1 MNTNVLEI
9 FEAAKKDPELF
20 STLDI
25 ENILESVEN
34 EKNDYLENKTME
46 DIMRDVFE
54 NIHSTCIDKNKVKKI
69 CDKLVGYR
77 CVDEI
82 HELFKGRHVRWIR
95 RGAEVLTTGGI
106 VVDIKFLK
114 DGIQILIKNNLNR
127 FIQYK
132 FDDCITFQKLS
143 AEEQL
148 LLMAY
153 EELQK

>member
-1 MNTNVLEI
+1 MNINVLEI

-46 DIMRDVFE
+46 DITRDVFE
-54 NIHSTCIDKNKVKKI
+54 NIQSTGINKNKIKEF
-69 CDKLVGYR
+69 CDKLIGYR

-95 RGAEVLTTGGI
+95 RDSDVLTTGGI

-127 FIQYK
+127 FIQYR

-153 EELQK
+153 EELKK

>member
-1 MNTNVLEI
+1 MNANVLEI

-34 EKNDYLENKTME
+34 EKNDYLENKTTE

-54 NIHSTCIDKNKVKKI
+54 NIQSSGLDKNKVKKI

-95 RGAEVLTTGGI
+95 RGTEVLTTGGI